1 MEIKDEKSEQTV
13 LMRLL
18 EYCKYLYEEEKDRT
32 DHLNNAVK
40 IYLAFFN
47 YVGDFAMNNNLKSL
61 IIKIQEKINLE
72 KGESPETEERGK
84 STNDKNTPKDL
95 KLQLE
100 QLGLKRSEIENLL
113 NELENSD
120 RLELLQA
127 LLDRRSV
134 KRDHIAST
142 PIG

>member
-1 MEIKDEKSEQTV
+1 
-13 LMRLL
+13 
-18 EYCKYLYEEEKDRT
+18 
-32 DHLNNAVK
+32 
-40 IYLAFFN
+40 
-47 YVGDFAMNNNLKSL
+47 MNNNLKSL